1 MPQITQVTFTI
12 VATALALYITY
23 ELWKR
28 AQSCGAEPAEQED
41 ADAPQESH
49 TSEIEPQKAES
60 DLQGDISRVY
70 IYYGSQ
76 TGTAERFARA
86 LALQLAAWNEAFQ
99 SNAINLEDWEE
110 EKISQPGATAIFTVA
125 THDDG
130 LFPDNAI
137 DFVKWLGKRGKE
149 GSTLRGLRFC
159 IFGLG
164 SSEYP
169 LFNHAAKT
177 LQKLL
182 QKAGAHELLSITLGD
197 DAGDLKGDFNQWSVK
212 LCEVLAN
219 EFRIPPPQLST
230 QSRGKHLKVTDSW
243 RDKVPL
249 ELRYVSS
256 SPEDRERHP
265 NIANVVCK
273 QQWQCTDHVVLDNFN
288 MTPNG
293 DSQTNCLRIK
303 PDSAF
308 SPAETVNILYSN
320 PPHVVK
326 YFMGKLRLKDADLD
340 RVITFVPRYGSTE
353 TQMDFEPP
361 FPVPCT
367 IRDALFYYLDLTGL
381 PDEDILEE
389 MGTFLQTAQACL
401 LFNKMLNNK
410 SLIKR
415 MREELH
421 VTLPEFVEIFMEDAL
436 FNMGGFLQIVK
447 KKVPK
452 AYTISS
458 HPDVQTDSIDC
469 TVKLVTFPIHSFKS
483 FRSSLKKTLGYKV
496 SPGIGNFFVKQ
507 RNYEGA
513 CTRYL
518 CSLKQGDTVKLFRR
532 PSAFSSVEG
541 LGSRHLVMI
550 ANGAGIAPFRA
561 FWQDEARDKKRILFL
576 GFRTEAH
583 ILYADEVEQLKTMP
597 NYTVHIALSRSKTP
611 MYVQHILRKNMEQV
625 GEILKAD
632 GVVCVCG
639 SKPMGAQV
647 KAIIQHFTKTD
658 IAELKANGRFIEELW

>member
-1 MPQITQVTFTI
+1 MPHITQVTLSI
-12 VATALALYITY
+12 VATALAVYVTY

-28 AQSCGAEPAEQED
+28 AQPCSSDPAEQEGGD
-41 ADAPQESH
+41 SPQEPH
-49 TSEIEPQKAES
+49 TTEIEPPKVES
-60 DLQGDISRVY
+60 DAQGDISRVY

-86 LALQLAAWNEAFQ
+86 LALQLAEWNEAFRC
-99 SNAINLEDWEE
+99 NAINLEDWED

-130 LFPDNAI
+130 LFPDNAT
-137 DFVKWLGKRGKE
+137 DFVKWLGKRGKD
-149 GSTLRGLRFC
+149 GSALRGLRFC

-169 LFNHAAKT
+169 LFNRAAKT
-177 LQKLL
+177 LQTLL
-182 QKAGAHELLSITLGD
+182 NKAGAQEILSIALGD
-197 DAGDLKGDFNQWSVK
+197 DAGDLKGDFNQWTIK
-212 LCEVLAN
+212 LCEKLAN
-219 EFRIPPPQLST
+219 DFNIPPPQLSV
-230 QSRGKHLKVTDSW
+230 QSRGKLLKVTDSW

-256 SPEDRERHP
+256 SPADRPRQP

-273 QQWQCTDHVVLDNFN
+273 QQWQCVDHVVLDNFN

-308 SPAETVNILYSN
+308 SPAETVNILYAN

-326 YFMGKLRLKDADLD
+326 YFMGKLRLKDPDLD

-367 IRDALFYYLDLTGL
+367 IRDALLYYLDLTEL
-381 PDEDILEE
+381 PDEDVLEE
-389 MGTFLQTAQACL
+389 MGTFLQTAPACQ
-401 LFNKMLNNK
+401 LFNKMLNSK

-436 FNMGGFLQIVK
+436 FNLGGFLQIVK

-458 HPDVQTDSIDC
+458 HPKTNSIDC

-483 FRSSLKKTLGYKV
+483 FRSSLKKTVGYKV
-496 SPGIGNFFVKQ
+496 SPAAGDFFVRQ

-513 CTRYL
+513 CTHYL
-518 CSLKQGDTVKLFRR
+518 CSLKQGDSVKLFRR

-541 LGSRHLVMI
+541 LDARPLVMI
-550 ANGAGIAPFRA
+550 ANGAGVAPFRA
-561 FWQDEARDKKRILFL
+561 FWQNGRNDLKRILFL

-583 ILYADEVEQLKTMP
+583 ILYAEEVEQLKAMP

-611 MYVQHILRKNMEQV
+611 MYVQHILRKHMEEV
-625 GEILKAD
+625 VDILKND

-658 IAELKANGRFIEELW
+658 IAELKADGRFIEELW